1 MEILRCSIWW
11 IVVAAVQSLSVLW
24 LCNPVDG
31 NMPGLCVPYYLWVF
45 PNSRLLSWWFYP
57 TISPS
62 AALFFYLQ
70 SFPASG
76 SFPESVLHITWPEYW
91 SFSFSISLSNQHSAW
106 FLLGLTGLISM
117 LSKGLRVFPSTTIQ
131 KHQFFG
137 TQPSLWFNSH
147 IHIWP
152 LEKP

>member
-76 SFPESVLHITWPEYW
+76 SFPESVLCIRWPKYW
-91 SFSFSISLSNQHSAW
+91 SFSFSICPSNEYS
-106 FLLGLTGLISM
+106 GLIPGEYGGWVRLPSQM
-117 LSKGLRVFPSTTIQ
+117 ITVFAGYQRNVVLCYPNGI
-131 KHQFFG
+131 
-137 TQPSLWFNSH
+137 LCVLIN
-147 IHIWP
+147 IY
-152 LEKP
+152 